1 MKFEIYSLD
10 SRQRDLY
17 PYRNKIKKK
26 RKIMVPFQLWF
37 FYSYL
42 TLFFI
47 ILRQVP
53 NLQAFFASSKT
64 CYLGLWT
71 TIAK

>member
-26 RKIMVPFQLWF
+26 EKLWFHFNYGF

>member
-17 PYRNKIKKK
+17 PYRNKILKK

-37 FYSYL
+37 F
-42 TLFFI
+42 I
-47 ILRQVP
+47 HI
-53 NLQAFFASSKT
+53 
-64 CYLGLWT
+64 
-71 TIAK
+71 